1 MPANLFETYNEVD
14 DKLRA
19 VKAYQE
25 IRESY
30 DEQRQKV
37 GEEFRKGKEETL
49 QLLDSVVSQPKRFQR
64 ETKTQLDKL
73 FDLLRQQG
81 NTGSASGATNLETT
95 VFLRGKFT
103 EAVNRLQ
110 PEIEKILL
118 NEIKKLL
125 GCSQEIKYTT
135 TPFYIPISSIDLFGV
150 LKNSPN
156 SGVGALQYETNE
168 TTVGDIPY
176 SMNRELNSLIF
187 AGQPF
192 SVKNG
197 SDYLG
202 YSGQKLFDI
211 EYIDSGTYAE
221 HYKVTFANKFGG
233 NNLVSEFIDDY
244 YKSIKIYDFRN
255 FWSNVF
261 QNLFAIES
269 VIEGQ
274 GSQDVEDESYFM
286 ILIQRIFGLCFDD
299 RKEIDVAGTS
309 KVPELDG
316 VDESFFELN
325 EVDLRNITQRI
336 NNVQEGVVEYPDCTS
351 VKLPINAQ
359 ATYNDLLNIGD
370 TLPPDG
376 VDQLVD
382 DIINKTTSN
391 QNWPQLDS
399 LRIKINEQ
407 VIKEIPLALM
417 KTLLSPKVLLGIMS
431 LLKNLGQSIVDQIDS
446 IQIFLRS
453 FKSFIINVT
462 SKIFALFIKILY
474 ELIISDLKKLLR
486 LITQDITRNK
496 VLKKYRVIFSLIDI
510 AKNIAKIV
518 DDYRKC
524 RSVIDVILNAIQ
536 LALKGPAATVASG
549 GISIPE
555 PILALA
561 EVRPGFD
568 NGRAVIN
575 IIEEFQ
581 KLGIPTEAL
590 PDGTPNQYLLS
601 KYAEISA
608 IEREREENSV
618 TKTLLTAVDIAII
631 SSKGFVTKS
640 GLVL

>member
-1 MPANLFETYNEVD
+1 MPTNLSETYNEVD

-19 VKAYQE
+19 VKVYQE
-25 IRESY
+25 IRDSY
-30 DEQRQKV
+30 DEQRKKV
-37 GEEFRKGKEETL
+37 GEEFQKGKDETL
-49 QLLDSVVSQPKRFQR
+49 QFLDSVVSQPKRFQR

-81 NTGSASGATNLETT
+81 NTGSDKGETNLETT
-95 VFLRGKFT
+95 VFLKDKFT

-110 PEIEKILL
+110 PEIEKIILTEL
-118 NEIKKLL
+118 KKLL

-135 TPFYIPISSIDLFGV
+135 TPIYIPISSIDIFGM

-156 SGVGALQYETNE
+156 SGVGALQYETQE
-168 TTVGDIPY
+168 TNVGDIPY
-176 SMNRELNSLIF
+176 AMNRELNSLIF

-192 SVKNG
+192 SIENG
-197 SDYLG
+197 SEYLG

-211 EYIDSGTYAE
+211 EYIDSGPFAE
-221 HYKVTFANKFGG
+221 NYKVTFTNKFGG
-233 NNLVSEFIDDY
+233 DNLVSEFIDDY

-261 QNLFAIES
+261 QNLFAVES
-269 VIEGQ
+269 IIEGQ

-286 ILIQRIFGLCFDD
+286 IIIQRIFGLCFDD
-299 RKEIDVAGTS
+299 RQEIDVSGTA

-325 EVDLRNITQRI
+325 EIDLRNITQRI

-351 VKLPINAQ
+351 VKLPINTQ
-359 ATYNDLLNIGD
+359 ATYNDLLQIGD
-370 TLPPDG
+370 NLSPDG
-376 VDQLVD
+376 VDQIVD

-407 VIKEIPLALM
+407 VIKEIPLALI
-417 KTLLSPKVLLGIMS
+417 KTILSPKVLLGMMA
-431 LLKNLGQSIVDQIDS
+431 LLKNLGQTIVDQIDS
-446 IQIFLRS
+446 LQGFLRN
-453 FKSFIINVT
+453 FKSFIINIT

-486 LITQDITRNK
+486 LITQDISRNK

-510 AKNIAKIV
+510 AKNTAKIV
-518 DDYRKC
+518 NDYRKC

-536 LALKGPAATVASG
+536 LALKGPAATIASG

-561 EVRPGFD
+561 GSRPGFD

-581 KLGIPTEAL
+581 KLGIPTGPL
-590 PDGTPNQYLLS
+590 PDGSPNQYVLS
-601 KYAEISA
+601 KFAEISA
-608 IEREREENSV
+608 VEKEREENSV
-618 TKTLLTAVDIAII
+618 TKTLLTALDIAII
-631 SSKGFVTKS
+631 SQKGFITKS